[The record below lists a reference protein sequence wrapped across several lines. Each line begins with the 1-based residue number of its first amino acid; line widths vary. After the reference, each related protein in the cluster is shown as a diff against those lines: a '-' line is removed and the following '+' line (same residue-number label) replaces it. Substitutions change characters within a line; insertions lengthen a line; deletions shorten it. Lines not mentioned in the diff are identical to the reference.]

1 MSRAFPQVGM
11 QPVYGAFHYLF
22 GVMHGMFF
30 RGEVVGLEHL
40 PTTGGFLVA
49 ANHTSFLDPP
59 FIGCQVPRQIA
70 YFARKTLW
78 KGGFASWW
86 LDAVGTIPVDRDG
99 GQDVSAIKR
108 VLKALKDERGLIL
121 FPEGMRSLD
130 GNLQPAK
137 AGVGLIACRAQV
149 PVVPAR
155 IFGSFEAFGK
165 GAKMPRVGT
174 PVSVVFGAP
183 LAPALYDAPDAG
195 KERYQIAS
203 ERIMAR
209 IAALRLPAP
218 AAVV

>member
-1 MSRAFPQVGM
+1 MSRAFPQVEM
-11 QPVYGAFHYLF
+11 QPIYGVFHYLF

-30 RGEVVGLEHL
+30 RGDVVGVEHL
-40 PTTGGFLVA
+40 PAAGGFLVA
-49 ANHTSFLDPP
+49 ANHASFLDAP
-59 FIGCQVPRQIA
+59 FIGGQVPRQIA

-78 KGGFASWW
+78 RGGFASWW

-108 VLKALKDERGLIL
+108 VLKAVKDDRGLIV
-121 FPEGMRSLD
+121 FPEGTRSLD
-130 GNLQPAK
+130 GHLQNAK
-137 AGVGLIACRAQV
+137 PGVGFIACRTQV

-165 GAKMPRVGT
+165 NTRLPRLGT
-174 PVSVVFGAP
+174 RVTVVFGP
-183 LAPALYDAPDAG
+183 PIAPADYDTPDAG

-209 IAALRLPAP
+209 IAALSPP
-218 AAVV
+218 AAAVI

>member
-1 MSRAFPQVGM
+1 MSRAFPQAEM
-11 QPVYGAFHYLF
+11 QPVYGFFHYVF
-22 GVMHGMFF
+22 SVVYGMFF
-30 RGEVVGLEHL
+30 RGEVVGAEHL
-40 PTTGGFLVA
+40 PPTGGFLVA
-49 ANHTSFLDPP
+49 ANHVSFLDPP
-59 FIGCQVPRQIA
+59 FIGSQVPRQLA

-108 VLKALKDERGLIL
+108 VLKAVKDERGLIL
-121 FPEGMRSLD
+121 FPEGTRSLD
-130 GNLQPAK
+130 GKLQRAK
-137 AGVGLIACRAQV
+137 AGVGLIACRTQV

-165 GAKMPRVGT
+165 NAKLPRLGT
-174 PVSVVFGAP
+174 RVTVVFGP
-183 LAPALYDAPDAG
+183 PIPPSDYDEPDAG

-209 IAALRLPAP
+209 IAALAP
-218 AAVV
+218 PSFPVI